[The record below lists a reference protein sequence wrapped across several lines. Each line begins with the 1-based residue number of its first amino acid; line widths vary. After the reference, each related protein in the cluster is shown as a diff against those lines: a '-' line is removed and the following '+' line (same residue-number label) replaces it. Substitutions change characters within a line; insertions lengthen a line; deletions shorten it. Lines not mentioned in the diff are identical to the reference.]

1 VIEAPANSPPVL
13 PTPRGPARATLL
25 LVHPRRLF
33 LYWIRDPILDQAIR
47 SAAGP
52 AQISVEASI
61 AGEAYKELDRHDFD
75 FRAPGWYLSLAQSD
89 CRVRVRLGVLEGKSF
104 RSMLLS
110 NEVRVPREKPGEALE
125 SWEDFGELRQSRS
138 RRQSGSSP
146 AGNVPWTAGAHKMEA
161 SSRRTEAQGPTRSA
175 LGYLAMVLHAH
186 LPFVR
191 HPEREYFLEEHWLFE
206 GITETYLPIL
216 EVLEQ
221 LSRDQIRARLTM
233 SLTPTLMMM
242 LRDRVLMEKYARHL
256 DRMCELARRELVR
269 TRYDAEFASTAG
281 FYQDRLLRFRSL
293 FNKEYGKDLVSQ
305 FARLEAE
312 GVLEIIGCAAT
323 HGMLPALG
331 VNPEAVRAQVL
342 LGVSEHRRQIGR
354 DPRGFWIPEC
364 AYFEGLGEILAEAG
378 IEYFFV
384 DAHAFRAASRRP
396 RLDLHAP
403 ILCPSG
409 VAAFSRDQETTVQ
422 VWSSKEGYPG
432 DPEYR
437 DFYRD
442 IGFDLPWKTVGE
454 FLDPAGTRSMT
465 GFKYHRITGSTDQKE
480 PYRRAA
486 ALRRV
491 AEHSRDFL
499 DNRRRQ
505 MEYLA
510 SGAYR
515 PPLITSMY
523 DAELFGH
530 WWFEGPEWLNA
541 VLRGLGERGLRAV
554 SPGDYLEEFPVSQV
568 SEPSTSSWG
577 EGGYFE
583 VWINPKND
591 WIYPPLHDAARRMID
606 LVTRFGTAGGLAA
619 RALAQAGRELLLA
632 QSSDWP
638 FILKNETAVGYAKE
652 RIHQHLA
659 RFHRLEEF
667 LESGRVD
674 EAELGKMEAQDN
686 LFPDIDVGLWRSA

>member
-1 VIEAPANSPPVL
+1 MNEAQSGLSPAL
-13 PTPRGPARATLL
+13 PSPRGPARATLM

-33 LYWIRDPILDQAIR
+33 LYWIKDDALEKSI
-47 SAAGP
+47 AAGTGT
-52 AQISVEASI
+52 ARLRLETSI
-61 AGEAYKELDRHDFD
+61 AGEPFSEADQCEFD
-75 FRAPGWYLSLAQSD
+75 FRSPGWYLPLGQSD
-89 CRVRVRLGVLEGKSF
+89 CRVRVSLGMEEGGSF
-104 RSMLLS
+104 RSLLLS
-110 NEVRVPREKPGEALE
+110 NEVRIPRERPG
-125 SWEDFGELRQSRS
+125 GEQETWQDVWDLRRSRS
-138 RRQSGSSP
+138 PARGGSSP
-146 AGNVPWTAGAHKMEA
+146 SGKEPWDGTALPLATVGRASAAPVPST
-161 SSRRTEAQGPTRSA
+161 

-206 GITETYLPIL
+206 AITETYLPIL
-216 EVLEQ
+216 DLLGH
-221 LSRDQIRARLTM
+221 LSRDHVLARLTM
-233 SLTPTLMMM
+233 SLTPTLMAM
-242 LRDRVLMEKYARHL
+242 LRDSLLIEKYSRHL
-256 DRMCELARRELVR
+256 DRMCELAGREVARTRRE
-269 TRYDAEFASTAG
+269 AGFASTAG
-281 FYQDRLLRFRSL
+281 FYQDRLLRFRSM
-293 FNKEYGKDLVSQ
+293 FHEEYRKDLVSQ
-305 FARLEAE
+305 FARLEEE

-323 HGMLPALG
+323 HGMLPALAI
-331 VNPEAVRAQVL
+331 NPEAVKAQVL
-342 LGVSEHRRQIGR
+342 LGVREHQRQIGR
-354 DPRGFWIPEC
+354 SPRGFWLPEC
-364 AYFEGLGEILAEAG
+364 AYFEGLGEVLAEAG

-442 IGFDLPWKTVGE
+442 IGFDLPWATVGE

-465 GFKYHRITGSTDQKE
+465 GFKYHRITDSTDQKE
-480 PYRRAA
+480 PYRREA

-491 AEHSRDFL
+491 AEHARDFL

-505 MEYLA
+505 MEHLA
-510 SGAYR
+510 SGASR
-515 PPLITSMY
+515 RPLITSMY

-554 SPGDYLEEFPVSQV
+554 SPGDYLQEFPVSQV

-583 VWINPKND
+583 VWVNPKND
-591 WIYPPLHDAARRMID
+591 WTYPPLHDAARRMIA
-606 LVTRFGTAGGLAA
+606 LVARFGAASGLAA

-632 QSSDWP
+632 QASDWP
-638 FILKNETAVGYAKE
+638 FILKNETAVGYARA
-652 RIHQHLA
+652 RIFQHLD
-659 RFHRLEEF
+659 RFRRLEEF
-667 LESGRVD
+667 LESGRID
-674 EAELGKMEAQDN
+674 AAELAAMEAQDN
-686 LFPDIDVGLWRSA
+686 LFPEIDVGLWRST